1 MESKIKAQIQ
11 LIKDIEFDMIK
22 LKRFKLEAEQ
32 ELERLILEASDQLKI
47 NFDEDTE

>member
-22 LKRFKLEAEQ
+22 LKRFKLEAEL
-32 ELERLILEASDQLKI
+32 ELERMLLENMKQLKI
-47 NFDEDTE
+47 DFSE

>member
-32 ELERLILEASDQLKI
+32 ELEQMLLENMKQLKI
-47 NFDEDTE
+47 NFNENIK